1 MVALMLLALTFGAI
15 TLGSKMAVLVKRGHG
30 GEIVGGIA
38 GLLILFLLVGI
49 MFWLGVVPKTVLTA
63 ELNCPWLRGC

>member
-30 GEIVGGIA
+30 GRSWA
-38 GLLILFLLVGI
+38 GSQDS
-49 MFWLGVVPKTVLTA
+49 
-63 ELNCPWLRGC
+63 